1 MKMENNKKTLVA
13 GATGSLGLEI
23 LKLLTQN
30 GTPVRALIRSR
41 DEEEKVKPYTD
52 DIWIGDASKGEA
64 EIQNLTE
71 GISTIISA
79 LGKSVSLFSPSE
91 DSFYETD
98 FIANKAI
105 LEDAVKNGVKRFIY
119 VSIKGADVEKDYS
132 IAKAHK
138 MVENEL
144 RASGLEY
151 TILRPVGFFSGLN
164 DLAILA
170 KRKLIPVIG
179 DGKARTNSIHHR
191 DLAKVVVTYH
201 ETGPN
206 IIEVGGPLIH
216 TRMEMAEMIKD
227 KIGGQIVKIPE
238 TMAKIG
244 AAIPKIFDE
253 GMHDKLDYFSFIT
266 TNDMIGEQNGSI
278 SFKEYL
284 STLDLNKLP

>member
-1 MKMENNKKTLVA
+1 MENEKKTLVA

-30 GTPVRALIRSR
+30 GTPVRALIRSQ
-41 DEEEKVKPYTD
+41 DEEYKVKPYTE
-52 DIWIGDASKGEA
+52 DIYVGDASKGED
-64 EIQNLTE
+64 EIKNLTE
-71 GISTIISA
+71 GVSTVISA
-79 LGKSVSLFSPSE
+79 LGKSVSLFSPSD
-91 DSFYETD
+91 DSFFETD
-98 FIANKAI
+98 YLANKAI
-105 LEDAVKNGVKRFIY
+105 LDDAIKNGVKRFVY

-138 MVENEL
+138 MFENEL

-170 KRKLIPVIG
+170 KRKVIPVIG
-179 DGKARTNSIHHR
+179 DGKARTNSIHHK
-191 DLAKVVVTYH
+191 DLAEVVVSYH
-201 ETGPN
+201 ESGPD

-227 KIGGQIVKIPE
+227 KIGGQIVKVPE

-253 GMHDKLDYFSFIT
+253 GMHDKLDYFAFIT

-278 SFKEYL
+278 SFNEYL
-284 STLDLNKLP
+284 TTLDLNELP